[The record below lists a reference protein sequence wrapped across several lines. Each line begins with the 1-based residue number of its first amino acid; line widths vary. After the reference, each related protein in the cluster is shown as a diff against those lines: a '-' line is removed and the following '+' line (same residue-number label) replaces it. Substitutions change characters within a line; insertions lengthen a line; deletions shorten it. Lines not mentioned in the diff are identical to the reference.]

1 MAKGKSIAI
10 EFHQGDLPAGL
21 AFGEAIAVDT
31 ETTGLSPQRD
41 RLCLV
46 QVGLSDGSCHLVQF
60 AQGDYR
66 APNLRAVLGDGRVT
80 KIFHYARFDVMM
92 IRKHLGLICAPI
104 YCTKIA
110 SKLVRTYTS
119 GHGLKDLCKELLDVE
134 LSKEH
139 QSSDWAAPQL
149 SEAQRRYAASDVLY
163 LHELREKLDAMLAR
177 EGRSDI
183 ARACFGFVATRAAL
197 DLSGWND
204 EDIFSH

>member
-1 MAKGKSIAI
+1 MAQGKRIAI

-21 AFGEAIAVDT
+21 PFGEAIAVDT

-60 AQGDYR
+60 RQDDYQ
-66 APNLRAVLGDGRVT
+66 APNLRAVLADARVT

-92 IRKHLGLICAPI
+92 IKKHLGLICAPV

-119 GHGLKDLCKELLDVE
+119 GHGLKDLCKELLNIE
-134 LSKEH
+134 LSKEQ

-163 LHELREKLDAMLAR
+163 LHGLREKLDAMLAR

-197 DLSGWND
+197 DLGGWND